1 MRTTLDI
8 DDDVLAAAKEL
19 AKAQKSTAG
28 EVISGLARKA
38 LTQDAAAPGATEA
51 PHGLLYEDGW
61 YVLPSRGAIVTNE
74 LIDRIQQELDEE
86 DARAAGCERA
96 SGAGGQG

>member
-19 AKAQKSTAG
+19 AKASHSTAG

-38 LTQDAAAPGATEA
+38 LTTPAESPKSGGPAGAV
-51 PHGLLYEDGW
+51 LKNGW
-61 YVLPSRGAIVTNE
+61 YVLPSRGGPPVTNE
-74 LIDRIQQELDEE
+74 LVQRLLDEADWA
-86 DARAAGCERA
+86 DAGLDSPRGD
-96 SGAGGQG
+96 

>member
-19 AKAQKSTAG
+19 AKAQDSTAG
-28 EVISGLARKA
+28 EVISGLVRKA
-38 LTQDAAAPGATEA
+38 LTLTGSIRGEAA

-61 YVLPSRGAIVTNE
+61 YVLPSRGAVVTNE
-74 LIDRIQQELDEE
+74 LIDKIQEELDRD
-86 DARAAGCERA
+86 DARAAGRER
-96 SGAGGQG
+96 SPGSDG